1 MSEHRQLL
9 LEWVDCNGRSA
20 LRISGWTEIELRE
33 LRKLDAGELNRR
45 LALFPSEALGREAD
59 PPALPSVAGAFA
71 LRDEAVRFVPRFPF
85 VDGMS
90 YSLRVDSAG
99 SAQGTEVWV
108 IPRPSESSIPTAQVL
123 RIHPA
128 ASTLP
133 YNLLRMYVHF
143 SAPMSEGWA
152 AQAIKVCD
160 ADTGEPLEGVFLPPE
175 PELWDPQRRRLTLLL
190 DPGRIKRGLVPN
202 RELGYPLAAGMTVRI
217 TVDSDFRD
225 AKGQPLHAAAE
236 RRYRIGPALRSRI
249 DPTAW
254 QLTEPHAGSR
264 TPLVVDFDRTLD
276 NALLQNSLWV
286 SDRAGHP
293 LSGEAEPC
301 AEERGWRFTPSTPWH
316 SGEYQLMVEPRLE
329 DVAGNTPVRVFDRDV
344 SMPDNAPAQE
354 GRTAIKFTCSENPLS
369 LDGKG

>member
-1 MSEHRQLL
+1 MSQHRQLL
-9 LEWVDCNGRSA
+9 LEWVECQGRSS
-20 LRISGWTEIELRE
+20 LNITGWTETELRE
-33 LRKLDAGELNRR
+33 LRRLDAGKLNRR
-45 LALFPSEALGREAD
+45 LALFPSEALGSEAD

-71 LRDEAVRFVPRFPF
+71 LQDETVRFIPRFPF
-85 VDGMS
+85 VEGMS
-90 YSLRVDSAG
+90 YSLRVDSAAARG
-99 SAQGTEVWV
+99 VEIWA
-108 IPRPSESSIPTAQVL
+108 IARPSVASVPAAQVL
-123 RIHPA
+123 RIHPT

-152 AQAIKVCD
+152 AQAIRICA

-217 TVDSDFRD
+217 TVDPDFRD
-225 AKGQPLHAAAE
+225 ARGQPLQAGAE

-254 QLTEPHAGSR
+254 RLTAPPAATR
-264 TPLVVDFDRTLD
+264 TPLAVDFDRPLD
-276 NALLQNSLWV
+276 HALLQNSLWV
-286 SDRAGHP
+286 SDRAGNP

-301 AEERGWRFTPSTPWH
+301 AEDRGWRFTPSLPWH
-316 SGEYQLMVEPRLE
+316 PGEYQLMVEPRLE

-344 SMPDNAPAQE
+344 SMPDDTPAQE
-354 GRTAIKFTCSENPLS
+354 GRTTVSFTC
-369 LDGKG
+369 

>member
-1 MSEHRQLL
+1 MSANRQLL
-9 LEWVDCNGRSA
+9 LEWVDCDGRSA
-20 LRISGWTEIELRE
+20 LRISGWTETELRQ

-45 LALFPSEALGREAD
+45 LALFPSEALGHEAD

-71 LRDEAVRFVPRFPF
+71 LRHETVRFVPRFPF

-90 YSLRVDSAG
+90 YSLRVDSGA
-99 SAQGTEVWV
+99 SAQETEVWV
-108 IPRPSESSIPTAQVL
+108 IRRPSPPPVSTTEVL
-123 RIHPA
+123 DIHPT

-152 AQAIKVCD
+152 AQAIRICD

-202 RELGYPLAAGMTVRI
+202 RELGYPLAAGMTVAV

-225 AKGQPLHAAAE
+225 AKGQPLQAGAE

-264 TPLVVDFDRTLD
+264 TPLLVDFDRPLD

-301 AEERGWRFTPSTPWH
+301 AEERGWRFTPSAPWQPA
-316 SGEYQLMVEPRLE
+316 EYRLMVEPRLE

-344 SMPDNAPAQE
+344 SMPDDTPAQE
-354 GRTAIKFTCSENPLS
+354 GRTALKFTCQVAL
-369 LDGKG
+369 

>member
-9 LEWVDCNGRSA
+9 LEWVDCDGHSA
-20 LRISGWTEIELRE
+20 LRISGWTDTELRQ

-45 LALFPSEALGREAD
+45 LALFPSEALGHEAD
-59 PPALPSVAGAFA
+59 RPALPPVAGAFA
-71 LRDEAVRFVPRFPF
+71 LQDEAVRFVPRFPF

-108 IPRPSESSIPTAQVL
+108 IPRPSESSIPTTQVL
-123 RIHPA
+123 DIHPT

-133 YNLLRMYVHF
+133 YNLLRVYVHF

-152 AQAIKVCD
+152 ARAVRICD
-160 ADTGEPLEGVFLPPE
+160 ADTGEPLEGAFLPPE
-175 PELWDPQRRRLTLLL
+175 PELWDPQRQRLTLLL

-202 RELGYPLAAGMTVRI
+202 RELGYPLAAGMTVTI

-254 QLTEPHAGSR
+254 QITQPHAGSR
-264 TPLVVDFDRTLD
+264 TPLVVDFARPLD

-286 SDRAGHP
+286 SARAGNP
-293 LSGEAEPC
+293 LPGEAEPC
-301 AEERGWRFTPSTPWH
+301 AGDRGWRFTPSLPWH
-316 SGEYQLMVEPRLE
+316 PSEYLLMVEPRLE

-344 SMPDNAPAQE
+344 SMPDDTPAQE
-354 GRTAIKFTCSENPLS
+354 GRTAIIFRCSKIPSPLM
-369 LDGKG
+369 GEG